1 MRYSPLVFLE
11 CRTCLI
17 IIQSYKFNSLC
28 QMQAH
33 RCLVIIQSF
42 NLLLSLTNAGLKGG
56 HLHDPQH
63 ISDKVQIIY
72 FSCIIR

>member
-1 MRYSPLVFLE
+1 M
-11 CRTCLI
+11 
-17 IIQSYKFNSLC
+17 FNSLC

-56 HLHDPQH
+56 HLHDPQTFLTRYKSFTSLASLVSY
-63 ISDKVQIIY
+63 IS
-72 FSCIIR
+72 

>member
-1 MRYSPLVFLE
+1 
-11 CRTCLI
+11 
-17 IIQSYKFNSLC
+17 
-28 QMQAH
+28 MQAH

-72 FSCIIR
+72 FSCIISYLHCVTLVFISCIS